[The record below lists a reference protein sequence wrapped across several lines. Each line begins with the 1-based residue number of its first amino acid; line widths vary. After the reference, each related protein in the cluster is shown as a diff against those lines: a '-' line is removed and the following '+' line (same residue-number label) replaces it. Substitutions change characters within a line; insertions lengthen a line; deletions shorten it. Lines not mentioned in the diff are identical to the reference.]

1 MSHPGR
7 PGKVPGRD
15 GAGQDLETLKLPLAL
30 LIYHIYFFPKR
41 ANFAIFKSM
50 YVLNSARAWSPSL
63 CKVLSLCLCVGCPL
77 VNTSILLQQSAVH
90 LPASLRLPSL
100 QGRGNWGTEGSQF
113 PQILVGL

>member
-50 YVLNSARAWSPSL
+50 HHMYVLNSARAWSPSL
-63 CKVLSLCLCVGCPL
+63 CKVLKLVPVCWLPFSQRQLCIYLPVCVFLACR
-77 VNTSILLQQSAVH
+77 AVGIGGQR
-90 LPASLRLPSL
+90 A
-100 QGRGNWGTEGSQF
+100 GNSPRFW
-113 PQILVGL
+113 

>member
-41 ANFAIFKSM
+41 ANFTIFKSM

-63 CKVLSLCLCVGCPL
+63 CKVLKL
-77 VNTSILLQQSAVH
+77 VPVCWLPFSQHIYLASAISC
-90 LPASLRLPSL
+90 AS
-100 QGRGNWGTEGSQF
+100 TCQF
-113 PQILVGL
+113 ASS